1 MQEKLIHRSTS
12 PMFVFAEKWN
22 LKFWKKTKKKQKQP
36 HIYASE
42 KNISK

>member
-22 LKFWKKTKKKQKQP
+22 LKFWKKTKTKTKTAPYICKW
-36 HIYASE
+36 E
-42 KNISK
+42 KHK